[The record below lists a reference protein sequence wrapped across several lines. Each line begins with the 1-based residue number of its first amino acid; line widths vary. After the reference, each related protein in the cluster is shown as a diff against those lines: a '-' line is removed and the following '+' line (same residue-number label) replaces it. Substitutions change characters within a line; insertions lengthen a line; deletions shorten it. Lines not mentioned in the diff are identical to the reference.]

1 MRRKFTPISALGRIL
16 WHLSLFFLSF
26 TFAATQHLWLL
37 IPPSFSQV
45 SSQIAILNNF
55 TPNNNVIP
63 GSDST
68 YTLTFRNS
76 TGAPISITS
85 LNHTLVGAPG
95 PLTITSATPSANT
108 CGGVGTV
115 TLNPGT
121 EPNSGGGGGTSGS
134 FAVSG
139 FTIPA
144 GAPGQCIISFP
155 VRGYVSGNHTDTI
168 LAGDLFTSAGENQD
182 PTSATLQIRTF
193 NAATLNKSF
202 TPNTIPGDGRSIVTI
217 TINNSNGFPLIGG
230 TAANPQTL
238 VDALPNAPSQL
249 LVDTRGGAPAPS
261 TTCAGGTAS
270 SALADTAI
278 QLTGG
283 TIPAN
288 GSCTISFPVT
298 STIGG
303 TYTNTIPVNTLNTQN
318 RISNSNVPTANLS
331 VQTAVN
337 ITKAGLTNN
346 MDEGDVR
353 TITITVTNGGSQLT
367 GLVVTDPLPA
377 LLEIAPIPNASTTCI
392 ASGVNTSWAT
402 QPIPGASSFTLD
414 SANLGAAAIVPASNP
429 ITNALGTCTI
439 QVDVRAIIGIRGNL
453 PNPEIANTG
462 TNTINRT
469 TDFSNDQVRVPP
481 TDATN
486 PFSVRAALNVTKTYS
501 PNLIAPGSTT
511 RVTISVQNRSP
522 IQATGVS
529 YTDNLPAFGVNQ
541 LVVANPANPTSANC
555 GATPTLTATSGASSV
570 SLSGGTINA
579 GATCTFSFD
588 VFAPATTPV
597 GATFDNTID
606 NNTIINNEGFDSNG
620 VTGNEGQLTAASRVT
635 VAKSFNPT
643 PVGRGRPSQVTIT
656 ITNNRRSLAGVP
668 EPLTGVAITDPL
680 PPNLE
685 IATPPNSSN
694 TCGGTFTPTA
704 GSTSV
709 SLTGGT
715 IAASGSCLI
724 RFDVIEI
731 NQTFASFPTPQ
742 TYNNTPTA
750 FSNTEGEPATL
761 PTATLVV
768 ISPLSGTKTFQSP
781 SVSANGTSRATIQFN
796 NTEDID
802 LTNLTFTDSWL
813 QTNTIIATVPN
824 FATTCVGGTF
834 SAIAARSFTFSGG
847 ALPARVGGVNGICTV
862 SFDAT
867 IDGTGGATFT
877 NTLPADSVTTTESFS
892 NPVAISGTLNRVI
905 NNLAINKSFSPNALN
920 SVGDPSVLTITINN
934 PGTGGIT
941 ATNLTFVDVMNTE
954 ILVFPTPAATSSCG
968 GTVLLPSAARP
979 AGFAGAA
986 TLGVNEFGLSG
997 ATLNAGATCTITI
1010 NTTRNTAGNRTNT
1023 LPANSIVTREGTTNS
1038 AAASATLN
1046 ALPALNISKA
1056 FLPTTIAGGQIS
1068 RLTVTIQNR
1077 QNSGALGG
1085 PLSSIRFT
1093 DDLPA
1098 NVRVAGVPNATTTCT
1113 NGVFN
1118 PVLAGGETT
1127 ITLQSFDLP
1136 FNSSCTAA
1144 IDVTSN
1150 IANAYVNTIPVAN
1163 VTANLQAS
1171 IGGGTTT
1178 ANGPATDTLTVTST
1192 VLPPEVILV
1201 KRITRIN
1208 NTDING
1214 FIDDGSTTDDNDARW
1229 PSPTS
1234 ISLRGVVSQ
1243 PNVRPQDDVEYTIYY
1258 LNRGQSAASNLRICD
1273 PVPTNT
1279 NFILNAFN
1287 GSSPTDGG
1295 ASVDLGIALQTGT
1308 TLADLRFLTSANDAP
1323 DRGRYYNPA
1332 LGEVP
1337 SLATT
1342 ERCPDPNNSAV
1353 SITSNPNGIV
1363 SVNVNRTPD
1372 FPSVPNATGA
1382 GNPPSSYGFVR
1393 FRVKVR

>member
-1 MRRKFTPISALGRIL
+1 MRRTFTPIPALGRIL

-26 TFAATQHLWLL
+26 AFAATQHLWLL
-37 IPPSFSQV
+37 PPPSFSQA
-45 SSQIAILNNF
+45 SSQIAILNDF
-55 TPNNNVIP
+55 IPNNNVIP

-108 CGGVGTV
+108 CGGAGTV

-121 EPNSGGGGGTSGS
+121 EPNSGGGGGASGS
-134 FAVSG
+134 YSIIG

-155 VRGYVSGNHTDTI
+155 VRGFVSGNHIDTI
-168 LAGDLFTSAGENQD
+168 PAGALFTSAGENQD
-182 PTSATLQIRTF
+182 PTSSTLQIRNF
-193 NAATLNKSF
+193 AAATLNKSF

-217 TINNSNGFPLIGG
+217 TI
-230 TAANPQTL
+230 ANPNNFSITGTTTPPTL
-238 VDALPNAPSQL
+238 VDALPTAPSQL

-261 TTCAGGTAS
+261 TTCVGGTAS

-318 RISNSNVPTANLS
+318 RISNSNVPSANLS
-331 VQTAVN
+331 VQTAVT
-337 ITKAGLTNN
+337 IVKTGLTNN

-353 TITITVTNGGSQLT
+353 TITITVSNGGSQLT

-377 LLEIAPIPNASTTCI
+377 LLEIALIPNARTTCI
-392 ASGVNTSWAT
+392 AGGANTSWVT
-402 QPIPGASSFTLD
+402 QPTFGANSFTLD
-414 SANLGAAAIVPASNP
+414 TANLGAAAIVPASNP
-429 ITNALGTCTI
+429 ITNALGSCTI

-453 PNPEIANTG
+453 PDPAGENAG

-469 TDFSNDQVRVPP
+469 TNFSNDQGRVPP
-481 TDATN
+481 TNATN
-486 PFSVRAALNVTKTYS
+486 DFSVRAALNVTKTYS

-511 RVTISVQNRSP
+511 RVTISVQNRSQ
-522 IQATGVS
+522 IAATGVS
-529 YTDNLPAFGVNQ
+529 YDDDLPSSGGNQ

-555 GATPTLTATSGASSV
+555 GAPTLTATSGDSSV
-570 SLSGGTINA
+570 NLSGGTINA
-579 GATCTFSFD
+579 GTTCTFSFD
-588 VFAPATTPV
+588 VFAPLTTPI
-597 GATFDNTID
+597 GTNFDNIILDNTI
-606 NNTIINNEGFDSNG
+606 NNNEGFDSNG
-620 VTGNEGQLTAASRVT
+620 VTGTEGRLTAASRVT
-635 VAKSFNPT
+635 VEKTFNPT

-656 ITNNRRSLAGVP
+656 ITNNRRSLAGVA

-680 PPNLE
+680 PLNLE
-685 IATPPNSSN
+685 VANPVNSSN
-694 TCGGTFTPTA
+694 TCGGTFAPTA

-709 SLTGGT
+709 SLSGGT

-724 RFDVIEI
+724 RFNVIEI

-761 PTATLVV
+761 PTASLVV

-796 NTEDID
+796 NTEDIN
-802 LTNLTFTDSWL
+802 LTNLTFTDSWV
-813 QTNTIIATVPN
+813 QPNTIIATVPN
-824 FATTCVGGTF
+824 FATTCAGGSF

-847 ALPARVGGVNGICTV
+847 TLPAAVGGVDGICTV
-862 SFDAT
+862 SFDVT

-877 NTLPADSVTTTESFS
+877 NTLPPSSVTTTQSFS
-892 NPVAISGTLNRVI
+892 NPVAISGSLNRVI

-941 ATNLTFVDVMNTE
+941 ATNLTFVDVMDAE

-968 GTVLLPSAARP
+968 GTVLLPGAARP

-986 TLGVNEFGLSG
+986 TLGVNEFALSG
-997 ATLNAGATCTITI
+997 ATLNAGTTCTITI
-1010 NTTRNTAGNRTNT
+1010 NTTRNTSGNRTNT
-1023 LPANSIVTREGTTNS
+1023 LPVNSIVTREGTSNS

-1077 QNSGALGG
+1077 QISGALGG

-1113 NGVFN
+1113 NGIFN

-1150 IANAYVNTIPVAN
+1150 IANTYVNTIPVAN
-1163 VTANLQAS
+1163 VTANLQTS

-1178 ANGPATDTLTVTST
+1178 ANGSATDTLTVTTT
-1192 VLPPEVILV
+1192 VLPPEVVLV

-1214 FIDDGSTTDDNDARW
+1214 FVDDGSTTDDDDARW
-1229 PSPTS
+1229 PFPTS
-1234 ISLRGVVSQ
+1234 TSLRGVISQ

-1273 PVPTNT
+1273 PIPTNT
-1279 NFILNAFN
+1279 NFIANAFN

-1295 ASVDLGIALQTGT
+1295 SSVDLGIALQTGT

-1323 DRGRYYNPA
+1323 DRGRYYDPA

-1337 SLATT
+1337 SLAAT
-1342 ERCPDPNNSAV
+1342 ERCPDPNNPAA
-1353 SITSNPNGIV
+1353 SIISNPNGIV
-1363 SVNVNRTPD
+1363 SVNVNRTTGAPT
-1372 FPSVPNATGA
+1372 FPSVPNATAA
-1382 GNPPSSYGFVR
+1382 GTPPSSYGFVR